1 MRSVHDLVRTQDE
14 MMTPQ
19 VSNDQVKLLRKLH
32 WIGLVDEA
40 ECLQRTIRSIP
51 ANSRPALL
59 SLPDCTD

>member
-1 MRSVHDLVRTQDE
+1 